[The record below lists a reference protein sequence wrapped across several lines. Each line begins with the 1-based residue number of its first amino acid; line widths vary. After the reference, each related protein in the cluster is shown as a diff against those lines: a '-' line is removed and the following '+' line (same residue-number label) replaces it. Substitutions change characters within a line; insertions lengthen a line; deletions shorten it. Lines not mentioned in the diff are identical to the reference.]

1 MDQVELTHR
10 AAPLVA
16 RYRSDKAKI
25 TDLQEQLD
33 ELKASI
39 GGIVEADGKYKDELG
54 YAEFREI
61 GESIT
66 YPGREVDQLAQVW
79 AESDDPVQAT
89 CGKLLLKKR
98 KVNPS
103 RTTLYVK

>member
-25 TDLQEQLD
+25 ADLQALLD
-33 ELKASI
+33 GLRESI
-39 GGIVEADGKYKDELG
+39 RSVVEADGNYKDALG
-54 YAEFREI
+54 YAEFRNI
-61 GESIT
+61 GESVS
-66 YPGREVDQLAQVW
+66 YPGKDVDDLAQVW
-79 AESDDPVQAT
+79 AKSDDPVQAT

-98 KVNPS
+98 SVTPS
-103 RTTLYVK
+103 KKTLYIK